1 MGFFGQKMNKKSTE
15 HQAPLDREWPL
26 FEIQVSFAPASEPSR
41 SAGTMRPSPPNA
53 AALSFA
59 QAPCPSPVGNLMNT
73 SMNTNYN
80 RQSNPYGIAA
90 PNKALELLGSPAA

>member
-1 MGFFGQKMNKKSTE
+1 
-15 HQAPLDREWPL
+15 
-26 FEIQVSFAPASEPSR
+26 
-41 SAGTMRPSPPNA
+41 MRPSPPN

-59 QAPCPSPVGNLMNT
+59 QAPCPSPVGNKLNT
-73 SMNTNYN
+73 KMKSINN